1 MYCSSC
7 GVAVVEDLSYCKRC
21 GAKLGGAQADG
32 VKSTV
37 LSPTSLV
44 WAMVS
49 VFIIGL
55 GAIIAL
61 LAVMKGTDPFNEAM
75 IKAFA
80 VLSFLL
86 MLAAEGVFT
95 WLLLGRKEA
104 TKASGP
110 TQLKAETTGELGA
123 AERML
128 PEPVTSVTEHTTRTM
143 GPLYSERESSEVA

>member
-55 GAIIAL
+55 SAIIAL

-86 MLAAEGVFT
+86 MLAAEGVFS
-95 WLLLGRKEA
+95 WLLLGRNKEP
-104 TKASGP
+104 TKTGAP
-110 TQLKAETTGELGA
+110 PLLKAEKTAEIG

-128 PEPVTSVTEHTTRTM
+128 PEPVTSVTEHTTRTL
-143 GPLYSERESSEVA
+143 GPLYSERKSR

>member
-7 GVAVVEDLSYCKRC
+7 GVAVEQDLSYCKRC
-21 GAKLGGAQADG
+21 GAKLGTQTASL
-32 VKSTV
+32 KSSA

-49 VFIIGL
+49 MFVIGL

-86 MLAAEGVFT
+86 MLTAEGVFM
-95 WLLLGRKEA
+95 WLLLRRNKEVK
-104 TKASGP
+104 KAGVSSL
-110 TQLKAETTGELGA
+110 LKTETTAELNA
-123 AERML
+123 AADRML
-128 PEPVTSVTEHTTRTM
+128 PEPVTSVTEHTTRNI
-143 GPLYSERESSEVA
+143 GPLYSERKSR

>member
-7 GVAVVEDLSYCKRC
+7 GAAVVQDLSYCNRC
-21 GAKLGGAQADG
+21 GAKLTGAPADA
-32 VKSTV
+32 VKSST

-49 VFIIGL
+49 IFIIGI

-61 LAVMKGTDPFNEAM
+61 LEVMKGTDPFNQAM

-95 WLLLGRKEA
+95 RLLLGRNKEA
-104 TKASGP
+104 TNESVP
-110 TQLKAETTGELGA
+110 PRLKAETTAELEAA

-128 PEPVTSVTEHTTRTM
+128 PEPVTSVTEHTTRSLA
-143 GPLYSERESSEVA
+143 PIYSEGK